1 MESAGISRLAAKSGC
16 ENVPSESLFLSFFF
30 LISLPPILWSIHL
43 TLLGLFGSFLAQRGP
58 ALKRQLSRAIV
69 VSLLRVQSWPFKPSE
84 NYTGSIFFAR
94 SRVIHLSTISL
105 SLSLEGWTVCHSA
118 GLTQVFN
125 VPYVIQPCIGQ
136 RVMEMSAN
144 RPQMEWSRCV

>member
-1 MESAGISRLAAKSGC
+1 MESAEISPTWP
-16 ENVPSESLFLSFFF
+16 PSRGVKASAIRIGFFF
-30 LISLPPILWSIHL
+30 FFFNSQRFTTNPLIDPL
-43 TLLGLFGSFLAQRGP
+43 TLLGLFGSFLEPRTPTFTSDRRFPFASSKLAIYAERKLHRFDFFRTLASYP
-58 ALKRQLSRAIV
+58 SLDALFL
-69 VSLLRVQSWPFKPSE
+69 
-84 NYTGSIFFAR
+84 
-94 SRVIHLSTISL
+94 SL
-105 SLSLEGWTVCHSA
+105 SLSRGLTVCHSA